1 MTMMGIQ
8 EGNRRR
14 PMNARAARLEMILV
28 ASFISISMASSA
40 SAQSRPSDGSSATR
54 RQHDCQELRAES
66 IETVGDVANFI
77 EVGVITN
84 GGILNGTTE
93 YVFDPATGSVRVT
106 DPDVV
111 SWFSAFT
118 LTTKRGELKAHNVF
132 LYNLVTGLWTS
143 MAQINPATSTGR
155 FARATGILYFNGS
168 TIGVVPDSSY
178 PSDVLAHICL
188 ADR

>member
-1 MTMMGIQ
+1 M
-8 EGNRRR
+8 
-14 PMNARAARLEMILV
+14 MILV
-28 ASFISISMASSA
+28 ATMMSLSLASSA
-40 SAQSRPSDGSSATR
+40 LAQSVSSDRSSAAR
-54 RQHDCQELRAES
+54 KQRSCHELRANS
-66 IETVGDVANFI
+66 VETIADLANFI
-77 EVGVITN
+77 DVGVMTN

-143 MAQINPATSTGR
+143 MAQIDPATSTGI
-155 FARATGILYFNGS
+155 FAKATGVLYFNGT

-178 PSDVLAHICL
+178 PSDVLAHICF
-188 ADR
+188 AER